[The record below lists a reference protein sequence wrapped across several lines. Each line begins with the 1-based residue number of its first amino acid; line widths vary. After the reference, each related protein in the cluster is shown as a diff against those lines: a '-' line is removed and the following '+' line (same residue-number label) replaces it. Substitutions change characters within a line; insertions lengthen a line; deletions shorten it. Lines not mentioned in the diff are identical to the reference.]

1 MNEQG
6 TSRRI
11 VTGLVDAGLVEPQ
24 RAQDAVAV
32 VDRELAQR
40 AAGEVPGEVTGAAPG
55 ESRRTG
61 PRLTEVIAYAGAA
74 LVVVAVILLG
84 AEYWGDLTAL
94 QRTLILGGIA
104 AVLLAGALLIVRAAG
119 GSWLLRDR
127 LGARPRF
134 LAGTLV
140 VAAAVAAG
148 VALGSWILHANF
160 PPRTYDLHNVSMT
173 SGLAVALVV
182 LLIGYVLAPS
192 PLLHL
197 ALGLATVVLLTSVW
211 TGEGY
216 RAEVLRAVLVL
227 AVAALWLALGLL
239 GRWWSE
245 PQLGGAIGA
254 LLLLLGAQ
262 MLLAH
267 PEPGWA
273 HAVTFVVAL
282 ALFALYWWR
291 GWWPFLAVGVIA
303 LTAAVTEAL
312 IEWTDGSL
320 GAGGAVL
327 VAGLVLLA
335 ASGGAVVLRQRRGRH
350 MPEVSAT

>member
-6 TSRRI
+6 TSHRI
-11 VTGLVDAGLVEPQ
+11 VTRLVDAGLVEAH
-24 RAQDAVAV
+24 RAEEALAV
-32 VDRELAQR
+32 VDRQLAQPS
-40 AAGEVPGEVTGAAPG
+40 PGDSPGGAPE

-74 LVVVAVILLG
+74 LVVVAVILL
-84 AEYWGDLTAL
+84 AAQYWGDLAPL
-94 QRTLILGGIA
+94 QRSLILGGIA
-104 AVLLAGALLIVRAAG
+104 TVLLAGALVIVRVAG
-119 GSWLLRDR
+119 GAWLLRDR

-140 VAAAVAAG
+140 IAAAVAAG
-148 VALGSWILHANF
+148 VALGSWILHAYY
-160 PPRTYDLHNVSMT
+160 PPPTHDLHNVSMT
-173 SGLAVALVV
+173 SGLAVALVI
-182 LLIGYVLAPS
+182 LLAGYVLAPS

-197 ALGLATVVLLTSVW
+197 ALALAGVVLLTSVW
-211 TGEGY
+211 TGDDY
-216 RAEVLRAVLVL
+216 RAEVLRSVLVL
-227 AVAALWLALGLL
+227 TVAAAWLALALL
-239 GRWWSE
+239 HRWWAE
-245 PQLGGAIGA
+245 PQVGGAVGA

-262 MLLAH
+262 LLLAH

-273 HAVTFVVAL
+273 HAVTFAVAL
-282 ALFALYWWR
+282 LLFALYWWR

-303 LTAAVTEAL
+303 LTTAVTEAL

-335 ASGGAVVLRQRRGRH
+335 ASGGAVVLRQRRGHRAL
-350 MPEVSAT
+350 ATPARWDRR